1 MAGGGVKGGLTYGA
15 SDDLG
20 FRVAEK
26 PVHIHD
32 LQATLLHLMG
42 LDHERRTFHHAGRD

>member
-32 LQATLLHLMG
+32 LQATFSIS
-42 LDHERRTFHHAGRD
+42 LDSTTQN